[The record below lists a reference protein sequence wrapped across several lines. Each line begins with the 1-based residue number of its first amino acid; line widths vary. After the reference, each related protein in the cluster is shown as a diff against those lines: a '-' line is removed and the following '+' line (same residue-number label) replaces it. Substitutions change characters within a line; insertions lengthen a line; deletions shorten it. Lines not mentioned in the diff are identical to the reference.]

1 MNRKGQ
7 ALIEFVLI
15 MPVLLF
21 ILLAVFDFGMIL
33 SNKTNLSSISEDIV
47 NMYQNGEPIETINNE
62 YKDVKINIE
71 NYKSK
76 YKKITIEKDL
86 KVFTPGL
93 SNILGNPYQIKIE
106 RVISNAK

>member
-33 SNKTNLSSISEDIV
+33 SNKTNLSNISNDIV
-47 NMYQNGEPIETINNE
+47 EMYKSGESIEAINND
-62 YKDVKINIE
+62 YKDIKIRITD
-71 NYKSK
+71 YKSK
-76 YKKITIEKDL
+76 YKKIIIEKDI
-86 KVFTPGL
+86 KIFTPGL
-93 SNILGNPYQIKIE
+93 SNILGKRYHAKIE
-106 RVISNAK
+106 RVVVNA

>member
-21 ILLAVFDFGMIL
+21 ILLATFDFGMIL
-33 SNKTNLSSISEDIV
+33 SNKTNLSSISDDIV
-47 NMYQNGEPIETINNE
+47 SMYKNGESLDSIEKN
-62 YKDVKINIE
+62 YKDIKITTT

-76 YKKITIEKDL
+76 YKKITIEKNI
-86 KVFTPGL
+86 KIFTPGL
-93 SNILGNPYQIKIE
+93 SSILGNPFPIIIE
-106 RVISNAK
+106 RVIPND

>member
-21 ILLAVFDFGMIL
+21 ILLIIFDFGMIL
-33 SNKTNLSSISEDIV
+33 SNKTNLSSISEDII
-47 NMYQNGEPIETINNE
+47 NMYQNGESISSINNE
-62 YKDVKINIE
+62 YKDINIKVN
-71 NYKSK
+71 NYRSK
-76 YKKITIEKDL
+76 NKKITIEKKL

-93 SNILGNPYQIKIE
+93 SNILGNPYTIKIE
-106 RVISNAK
+106 RVITNA

>member
-1 MNRKGQ
+1 MNKKGQ

-21 ILLAVFDFGMIL
+21 ILLAIFDFGMIL

-47 NMYQNGEPIETINNE
+47 NMYKNGDSIATINNT
-62 YKDVKINIE
+62 YKDVKIDIT

-76 YKKITIEKDL
+76 YKKIKIEKDL
-86 KVFTPGL
+86 KIFTPGL
-93 SNILGNPYQIKIE
+93 STILGNPYPIIIE
-106 RVISNAK
+106 RVIINA

>member
-21 ILLAVFDFGMIL
+21 ILLIIFDFGMIL
-33 SNKTNLSSISEDIV
+33 SNKTNLSNISEDIV
-47 NMYQNGEPIETINNE
+47 NMYQNGETISSINNE
-62 YKDVKINIE
+62 YKDIKIDVT

-76 YKKITIEKDL
+76 YKKIIIEKKM

-93 SNILGNPYQIKIE
+93 SSILGNPYIIKIE
-106 RVISNAK
+106 RVINNA

>member
-15 MPVLLF
+15 MPILLF
-21 ILLAVFDFGMIL
+21 ILLAIFDFGMIL

-47 NMYQNGEPIETINNE
+47 TLYKNGESISSIKEE
-62 YKDVKINIE
+62 YKNIKIE
-71 NYKSK
+71 VTNYKSK
-76 YKKITIEKDL
+76 YKKITIEKDV

-93 SNILGNPYQIKIE
+93 SNILGKEYPIIIE
-106 RVISNAK
+106 RVIPNA